1 MGFEKYGN
9 INVIFNKFPQF
20 SGNIKGTVLGE
31 YQK

>member
-1 MGFEKYGN
+1 MGFEKHGG
-9 INVIFNKFPQF
+9 INVKFNKLPQF